1 MHDIFKNL
9 LQFQSWN
16 DYVYQDNEEE
26 NSDASFSSDWGQYE
40 YQGISSVNQRYTVY
54 ISIIVLIDIRHIFL
68 STPF

>member
-1 MHDIFKNL
+1 MTFFKIFN

-40 YQGISSVNQRYTVY
+40 YEYQGISSVSQRYTVY
-54 ISIIVLIDIRHIFL
+54 I
-68 STPF
+68 